1 VFLQPGE
8 YVVWLAVY
16 DRKTER
22 HNVFKRQIRVPMISP
37 DPLPKLSSRSPIAE
51 FPAITGGRP
60 LAPETHPGPIVLPIE
75 NKTPLAVEL
84 VSIVAPPDQW
94 GGRNDLVRANNNRV
108 LAAAS
113 LLSQM
118 QLNRGAV
125 SLVTLDLMNQ
135 TVPFRQNDL
144 HQLNWSPLAQT
155 FTPTLEN
162 QRVMVPALEAL
173 KKRSDFFR
181 NWLRGKLQAPGR
193 PLQVFILVSG
203 SLLFERGTD
212 LSPLKWD
219 GECNCR
225 VYHLR
230 FRINNDDLFDDLGK
244 LIQPLHPKTFN
255 ILTPLQFRKAVGEI
269 ARDLE
274 KL

>member
-1 VFLQPGE
+1 MG
-8 YVVWLAVY
+8 Y
-16 DRKTER
+16 
-22 HNVFKRQIRVPMISP
+22 
-37 DPLPKLSSRSPIAE
+37 
-51 FPAITGGRP
+51 G
-60 LAPETHPGPIVLPIE
+60 THPGPIVLPIE
-75 NKTPLAVEL
+75 NKTPFAVEL

-94 GGRNDLVRANNNRV
+94 GGRTDLVRANNNRV

-162 QRVMVPALEAL
+162 QRVTVPALEAL
-173 KKRSDFFR
+173 RKRSDFFR